1 MGDPMFR
8 NRVCQKLYE
17 EHAAVQALLQRLEQQ
32 VAKHREGVPDA
43 KEPLLSK
50 LMNDLAG
57 ELPGEVDRHFDF
69 EEAELFSYLAEN
81 GNPGI
86 GAHLTYEHS
95 IIRPIGA
102 ALVKLIKGVRGKG
115 FDAASWAEFRK
126 HGQQLVMTLG
136 PHAHKE
142 DMALLPMLED
152 AMDEAKEA
160 ELYEKYVLEHA

>member
-1 MGDPMFR
+1 MFR

-17 EHAAVQALLQRLEQQ
+17 EHAAVQALLQRLEQAVGRQ
-32 VAKHREGVPDA
+32 NAVPDA
-43 KEPLLSK
+43 KDPTLTK
-50 LMNDLAG
+50 LMNDLAA

-69 EEAELFSYLAEN
+69 EEAELFSFLAEE
-81 GNPGI
+81 GNAGI
-86 GAHLTYEHS
+86 GHHLTYEHG

-102 ALVKLIKGVRGKG
+102 ALVKLIGEVRAQG
-115 FDAASWAEFRK
+115 FDEARWTEFRK
-126 HGQQLVMTLG
+126 LGQNLYMTLS

-160 ELYEKYVLEHA
+160 ELYEKYVLEHV

>member
-1 MGDPMFR
+1 MFR

-17 EHAAVQALLQRLEQQ
+17 EHAAVQALLQRLEQA
-32 VAKHREGVPDA
+32 VAKQRDDVPDA
-43 KEPLLSK
+43 KDPLLAK
-50 LMNDLAG
+50 LMIDLAS

-69 EEAELFSYLAEN
+69 EEAELFSFLAEA
-81 GNPGI
+81 GNAGI

-102 ALVKLIKGVRGKG
+102 ALVKLIKEVRGQG
-115 FDAASWAEFRK
+115 FNAASWAEFRK
-126 HGQQLVMTLG
+126 HGQQLVMTLA

-152 AMDEAKEA
+152 AMDEAKEE
-160 ELYEKYVLEHA
+160 ELYEKYVLQHA

>member
-1 MGDPMFR
+1 MFR

-17 EHAAVQALLQRLEQQ
+17 EHAAVQALLQRLEQA
-32 VAKHREGVPDA
+32 VAKQRDDVPDA
-43 KEPLLSK
+43 KDPLLAK
-50 LMNDLAG
+50 LMSDLAS

-69 EEAELFSYLAEN
+69 EEAELFSFLAEA
-81 GNPGI
+81 GNAGI

-102 ALVKLIKGVRGKG
+102 ALVKLIKEVRGQG
-115 FDAASWAEFRK
+115 FNAASWAEFRK
-126 HGQQLVMTLG
+126 HGQQLVMTLA

-152 AMDEAKEA
+152 AMDEAKEE
-160 ELYEKYVLEHA
+160 ELYEKYVLQHA

>member
-1 MGDPMFR
+1 MFR

-17 EHAAVQALLQRLEQQ
+17 EHAAVQALLQRLEQTI
-32 VAKHREGVPDA
+32 ARHRNDVPDA
-43 KEPLLSK
+43 KDPLVAK
-50 LMNDLAG
+50 LMTDLAN
-57 ELPGEVDRHFDF
+57 ELPGEVDRHFTF
-69 EEAELFSYLAEN
+69 EEEELFSFLAAE
-81 GNPGI
+81 GNAGI
-86 GAHLTYEHS
+86 GQHLTYEHN

-102 ALVKLIKGVRGKG
+102 ALVKLIGEARARG
-115 FDAASWAEFRK
+115 FDAARWAEFRSL
-126 HGQQLVMTLG
+126 GQQLSMSLG

>member
-1 MGDPMFR
+1 MFR

-17 EHAAVQALLQRLEQQ
+17 EHAAVQVLLQRLEQT
-32 VAKHREGVPDA
+32 VSKHRESVPDA
-43 KEPLLSK
+43 KEQMLAK
-50 LMNDLAG
+50 LMNDLAS
-57 ELPGEVDRHFDF
+57 ELPGEVNRHFDF

-86 GAHLTYEHS
+86 GAHLTHEHS

-102 ALVKLIKGVRGKG
+102 ALVALIKVVRTQG
-115 FDAASWAEFRK
+115 FDEARWTDFRK
-126 HGQQLVMTLG
+126 HGQQLVMTLA

-160 ELYEKYVLEHA
+160 ELYEKYVLQHE

>member
-1 MGDPMFR
+1 MFQ

-17 EHAAVQALLQRLEQQ
+17 EHQAVQALLQRLEQ
-32 VAKHREGVPDA
+32 AIARHRDEAPDA
-43 KEPLLSK
+43 KEPLISK
-50 LMNDLAG
+50 LMNDLAT

-69 EEAELFSYLAEN
+69 EEAELFSFLADQGN
-81 GNPGI
+81 GGI
-86 GAHLTYEHS
+86 GNHLTYEHG

-102 ALVKLIKGVRGKG
+102 ALVNLIKEARAKG
-115 FDAASWAEFRK
+115 FNAERWTDFRK
-126 HGQQLVMTLG
+126 LGQQLVATLS

-160 ELYEKYVLEHA
+160 ELYEKYVLEHV

>member
-1 MGDPMFR
+1 MFR

-17 EHAAVQALLQRLEQQ
+17 EHAAVQALLQRVEQ
-32 VAKHREGVPDA
+32 AISRNRDDVPDA
-43 KEPLLSK
+43 KDATLAK
-50 LMNDLAG
+50 LMNDLVT

-69 EEAELFSYLAEN
+69 EEAELFSFLAEE
-81 GNPGI
+81 GIAGI
-86 GAHLTYEHS
+86 GAHLTYEHN

-102 ALVKLIKGVRGKG
+102 ALVNLIRQVREKGLNAER
-115 FDAASWAEFRK
+115 WADFRNL
-126 HGQQLVMTLG
+126 GQQLSMTLG

-160 ELYEKYVLEHA
+160 ELYEKYVLEHV

>member
-1 MGDPMFR
+1 MFR

-17 EHAAVQALLQRLEQQ
+17 EHAAVQGLLQRVEQTI
-32 VAKHREGVPDA
+32 ARHRENVPDA
-43 KEPLLSK
+43 KEPALAK
-50 LMNDLAG
+50 LMNDLAS

-69 EEAELFSYLAEN
+69 EEAELFSYLAEE
-81 GNPGI
+81 GIAGI
-86 GAHLTYEHS
+86 GVQLTYEHG

-102 ALVKLIKGVRGKG
+102 ALVKLIRDVRANG
-115 FDAASWAEFRK
+115 FDAARWAEFRK
-126 HGQQLVMTLG
+126 LGQQLAMTLS

-160 ELYEKYVLEHA
+160 ALYEKYVLEHV

>member
-1 MGDPMFR
+1 MFR

-17 EHAAVQALLQRLEQQ
+17 EHAAVQALLQRLEQA
-32 VAKHREGVPDA
+32 VAKQRDDVPDA
-43 KEPLLSK
+43 KDPPLAK
-50 LMNDLAG
+50 LMSDLAS

-69 EEAELFSYLAEN
+69 EEAELFSFLAEA
-81 GNPGI
+81 GNAGI

-102 ALVKLIKGVRGKG
+102 ALVKLIKEVRGQG
-115 FDAASWAEFRK
+115 FNAASWAEFRK
-126 HGQQLVMTLG
+126 HGQQLVMTLA

-152 AMDEAKEA
+152 AMDEAKEE
-160 ELYEKYVLEHA
+160 ELYEKYVLQHA

>member
-1 MGDPMFR
+1 MFR

-17 EHAAVQALLQRLEQQ
+17 EHAAVQALLQRLEQA
-32 VAKHREGVPDA
+32 VAKQRDDVPDV
-43 KEPLLSK
+43 KDPLLAK
-50 LMNDLAG
+50 LMIDLAS

-69 EEAELFSYLAEN
+69 EEAELFSFLAEA
-81 GNPGI
+81 GNAGI

-102 ALVKLIKGVRGKG
+102 ALVKLIKEVRGQG
-115 FDAASWAEFRK
+115 FNAASWAEFRK
-126 HGQQLVMTLG
+126 HGQQLVMTLA

-152 AMDEAKEA
+152 AMDEAKEE
-160 ELYEKYVLEHA
+160 ELYEKYVLQHA

>member
-1 MGDPMFR
+1 MFQ

-17 EHAAVQALLQRLEQQ
+17 EHQAVQTLLQRLEQT
-32 VAKHREGVPDA
+32 VSKHRDGVPDA
-43 KEPLLSK
+43 KEQMLAK
-50 LMNDLAG
+50 LMNDLAS

-102 ALVKLIKGVRGKG
+102 ALVKLIKEVRAQG
-115 FDAASWAEFRK
+115 FDAARWADFRK
-126 HGQQLVMTLG
+126 LGQDLFMTLS

-160 ELYEKYVLEHA
+160 ELYEKYVLEHV